1 MEEQKTE
8 TTELTQSA
16 PAQETANKGQKDG
29 QLLLLV
35 KIQTAMLAVL
45 LVLLA
50 AGGIFAAV
58 QVNRA
63 MQLVNAVDMNRVNTV
78 VASLQEIAA
87 DLDMENVGKTV
98 ETLQGAAKG
107 LADLDMDAV
116 NDGIQALTEAAENLQ
131 SLDVEQLNDL
141 IASLEQTAAQME
153 KTTAAF
159 GRLFGK

>member
-1 MEEQKTE
+1 MEEQTNITE
-8 TTELTQSA
+8 TTPSA
-16 PAQETANKGQKDG
+16 AKPEPAREQKDDR
-29 QLLLLV
+29 LLRLV

-50 AGGIFAAV
+50 VGGIFAAV

-98 ETLQGAAKG
+98 EALQGAAKG

-153 KTTAAF
+153 KTTAVF